1 MSETVRGLCVNNSR
15 PMAGAVSARL
25 PYRDRC
31 PMGPPSAPPA
41 AVAGNGAQTLP
52 GDCFELLQVPPF
64 SAVVAIIEYTRTR
77 VSYLLHLALIPW
89 D

>member
-15 PMAGAVSARL
+15 PMAGVVSARL
-25 PYRDRC
+25 PYRGRH

-41 AVAGNGAQTLP
+41 AVAGKGAQLLP
-52 GDCFELLQVPPF
+52 GECYGLLQVPPF
-64 SAVVAIIEYTRTR
+64 SPAVAMITCTRSR
-77 VSYLLHLALIPW
+77 VSYLLHLAFILW